1 MGQMKFDNL
10 VVARE
15 IYNNLIADFPD
26 DYKSLIDNAVK
37 DKSDS
42 DIEDVLRQLSGTF
55 ILNSYLNEQHLFI
68 EEEMNYLM
76 EVRGYIGEKISELRN
91 NQNLD
96 FLKKKGKLTPEQTE
110 KYSNKKELPKVEKEK
125 IERFNKPSEIKS
137 TFMMGVLVGV
147 GMSALVII
155 LRLFGLL

>member
-1 MGQMKFDNL
+1 MKLENL
-10 VVARE
+10 VTARE

-26 DYKSLIDNAVK
+26 DYKSLIDNEIK

-42 DIEDVLRQLSGTF
+42 DIEDTLRQLGGTF
-55 ILNSYLNEQHLFI
+55 LLNSYLNERHLFL

-76 EVRGYIGEKISELRN
+76 EVKGYIGEKISELRN
-91 NQNLD
+91 KQNLD

-147 GMSALVII
+147 VGMSALVII